1 MAGFS
6 LPKMNLSRTQQQILS
21 TLMYLVLLSLFF
33 TIFTKYFFNVNNLLT
48 VAQQT
53 TVIAIIAMGQTYV
66 LITGGIDLSIGS
78 NIALCGMVT
87 AMLIEHD
94 QFVGVHPNL
103 PVFFGVLLGLM
114 TGMASGA
121 ANGVMI
127 AFGRLPPF
135 IATLGTMTIAR
146 GLALAMTQG
155 YPITSLPKSFTDLGT
170 GYNFGLGNV
179 FDPNLGIDIVRP
191 GIPKIPNIVVIMLIT
206 VFIFGFILQKTKWG
220 RHVYAIGSNFEAA
233 RLSGVN
239 NKRTIMMAYMFSG
252 FLAALAGILLAARV
266 YSASPAAGDGY
277 ELDAVASSVIGG
289 TSPMGG
295 EGSGVGTFLGAFVI
309 GVLRN
314 GLNLIGVNPFAQK
327 IVIGFVIVGSVFLD
341 RVRNQEKV

>member
-6 LPKMNLSRTQQQILS
+6 LPKMNLSRTQQQIMS
-21 TLMYLVLLSLFF
+21 TLMYLVGLSLFF
-33 TIFTKYFFNVNNLLT
+33 TIFSRYFLNVDNLFT

-78 NIALCGMVT
+78 NIALCGMV
-87 AMLIEHD
+87 AGMLIEHD

-103 PVFFGVLLGLM
+103 PVFFGVLIGLL
-114 TGMASGA
+114 TGVASGA

-155 YPITSLPKSFTDLGT
+155 YPITSLPDGFTNMGT
-170 GYNFGLGNV
+170 GYNFGLGTT
-179 FDPNLGIDIVRP
+179 FDPNLGINVVQP
-191 GIPKIPNIVVIMLIT
+191 GMPRIPNIVVIMLIT
-206 VFIFGFILQKTKWG
+206 VFIFGFVLQKTKWG

-239 NKRTIMMAYMFSG
+239 TKRTIMMAYMVSG

-295 EGSGVGTFLGAFVI
+295 EGSGIGTFIGAFVI
-309 GVLRN
+309 GILRN

-341 RVRNQEKV
+341 RIRNQEKV